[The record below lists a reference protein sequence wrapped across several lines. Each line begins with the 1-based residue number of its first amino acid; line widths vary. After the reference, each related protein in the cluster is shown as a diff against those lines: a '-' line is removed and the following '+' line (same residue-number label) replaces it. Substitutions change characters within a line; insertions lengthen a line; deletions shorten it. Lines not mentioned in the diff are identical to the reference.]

1 MTNLIATDAQTQEID
16 SGLIDLFEIT
26 LPNGTVLRLHPGVDD
41 DLTNIQFRTSKAPT
55 NPVSAGNFVV
65 GNTYTIV
72 SGTGFTS
79 IGASNN
85 NAGTSFVATG
95 VGSGNGVANQ
105 TDYTIIEYTPF
116 PMSIDGLDLQADG
129 ASSRP
134 SLTVANLGGLFGAQL
149 GDYTNDDLVGCRILR
164 RQTLKKYLY
173 GESGDASP
181 PIEFRKQEYIID
193 RIASESNIALI
204 LEVAMPFDL
213 ENIKLP
219 RRVVVGKYCS
229 WKYQQD
235 GCSWAADSA
244 VQYGDYTHNPY
255 FNIDDSPLLDALPS
269 GSIAHSS
276 STAYTTSSYVFTNT
290 PTTTAGSFK
299 FGSYYTIASAGNTD
313 FTAVGAANNNVGT
326 VFQATG
332 AGSGTGTATET
343 RHWQCLIAHTNQ
355 TPSSSSIYWK
365 EVFLWDD
372 WVTATSYAK
381 NVRVRYGATGEKT
394 IWKCIQAHTSSAAIV
409 PERKS
414 SYWVREDS
422 CGKTMQSCKCR
433 FGFIP
438 VADSANNEAPKSDK
452 NTAATLPFGS
462 FPGTLKF

>member
-26 LPNGTVLRLHPGVDD
+26 LPNGTVLRFHPGVDD
-41 DLTNIQFRTSKAPT
+41 DLTNIYFRESTSP
-55 NPVSAGNFVV
+55 
-65 GNTYTIV
+65 YTER
-72 SGTGFTS
+72 
-79 IGASNN
+79 
-85 NAGTSFVATG
+85 
-95 VGSGNGVANQ
+95 
-105 TDYTIIEYTPF
+105 EYIPF
-116 PMSIDGLDLQADG
+116 PIIIDGLDLQADG

-134 SLTVANLGGLFGAQL
+134 SLTIANLGGLFAEQL
-149 GDYTNDDLVGCRILR
+149 GDFNNDDLVDCKIIR

-173 GESGDASP
+173 GESGDATP

-193 RIASESNIALI
+193 RIASESNIALV

-276 STAYTTSSYVFTNT
+276 STAYTTSSYVTHN
-290 PTTTAGSFK
+290 SK
-299 FGSYYTIASAGNTD
+299 N
-313 FTAVGAANNNVGT
+313 
-326 VFQATG
+326 
-332 AGSGTGTATET
+332 
-343 RHWQCLIAHTNQ
+343 WQCLIAHTNQ
-355 TPSSSSIYWK
+355 TPSSTSSYWK

-372 WVTATSYAK
+372 WVTSTSYAK
-381 NVRVRYGATGEKT
+381 GDRVRHGATGEKT

-409 PERKS
+409 PPAPATDTLRYKS
-414 SYWVREDS
+414 SYWEREDL

>member
-1 MTNLIATDAQTQEID
+1 MTNLIATDAQSQEID

-26 LPNGTVLRLHPGVDD
+26 LPDGTVLRLHPGVDD
-41 DLTNIQFRTSKAPT
+41 DLTNIYFRESTSP
-55 NPVSAGNFVV
+55 
-65 GNTYTIV
+65 YT
-72 SGTGFTS
+72 
-79 IGASNN
+79 
-85 NAGTSFVATG
+85 
-95 VGSGNGVANQ
+95 Q
-105 TDYTIIEYTPF
+105 REYTPF

-129 ASSRP
+129 AASRP
-134 SLTVANLGGLFGAQL
+134 SLVIANLGGLFGAQL
-149 GDYTNDDLVGCRILR
+149 GDFTNDDLVNCKIVR

-173 GESGDASP
+173 GESGDATP
-181 PIEFRKQEYIID
+181 PIEFRKQQYIID
-193 RIASESNIALI
+193 RIAAESNIALT

-235 GCSWAADSA
+235 GCSWAADSV

-299 FGSYYTIASAGNTD
+299 SGSYYTIASAGNTD

-355 TPSSSSIYWK
+355 TPSSSSAYWK

-372 WVTATSYAK
+372 WATSTSYAK
-381 NVRVRYGATGEKT
+381 DVRVRHGATGEKT
-394 IWKCIQAHTSSAAIV
+394 IWKCLQAHTSSAAIV
-409 PERKS
+409 PPPPPTGTLRPKS
-414 SYWVREDS
+414 NYWVREDV

-438 VADSANNEAPKSDK
+438 VADSANNEAPKADK

>member
-1 MTNLIATDAQTQEID
+1 MTNLIATDAQSQEID

-26 LPNGTVLRLHPGVDD
+26 LPNDTVLRLHPGVDD
-41 DLTNIQFRTSKAPT
+41 DLTNIQFRNSTAPT

-85 NAGTSFVATG
+85 NTGTSFVATG
-95 VGSGNGVANQ
+95 VGSGNGGANQ
-105 TDYTIIEYTPF
+105 TDYTIVEYTPF

-129 ASSRP
+129 APARP
-134 SLTVANLGGLFGAQL
+134 SLTVANLGGLFGGQL

-173 GESGDASP
+173 GKSGDASP

-193 RIASESNIALI
+193 RIASESNIALV

-255 FNIDDSPLLDALPS
+255 FNVDDSPLLDALPS
-269 GSIAHSS
+269 GSIGHSD
-276 STAYTTSSYVFTNT
+276 STAYTTSSYVTHN
-290 PTTTAGSFK
+290 SK
-299 FGSYYTIASAGNTD
+299 N
-313 FTAVGAANNNVGT
+313 
-326 VFQATG
+326 
-332 AGSGTGTATET
+332 
-343 RHWQCLIAHTNQ
+343 WQCLIANTNQ

-381 NVRVRYGATGEKT
+381 DIRVRYGATGEKT
-394 IWKCIQAHTSSAAIV
+394 IWKCLQAHTSSAAIV
-409 PERKS
+409 PERRS

>member
-16 SGLIDLFEIT
+16 SGLINLFEIT
-26 LPNGTVLRLHPGVDD
+26 LPDDTVLRLHPGVDD

-79 IGASNN
+79 IGADDDD
-85 NAGTSFVATG
+85 AGTSFVATG

-105 TDYTIIEYTPF
+105 TDYTIVEYTPF

-129 ASSRP
+129 APARP

-193 RIASESNIALI
+193 RIASESNTVLM

-276 STAYTTSSYVFTNT
+276 STAYTTSSYVFIAGT
-290 PTTTAGSFK
+290 PTR
-299 FGSYYTIASAGNTD
+299 Y
-313 FTAVGAANNNVGT
+313 
-326 VFQATG
+326 
-332 AGSGTGTATET
+332 
-343 RHWQCLIAHTNQ
+343 WQCLIAHTNQ

-381 NVRVRYGATGEKT
+381 DIRVRYGATGEKT

-409 PERKS
+409 PERRS

-438 VADSANNEAPKSDK
+438 VADSANNEAPKADK